1 MQSQE
6 ASSRGDFSQS
16 EVGMANREG
25 GLNIALK
32 NALFGGLILAIIEG
46 VGVIFTAI
54 QTRNRVQEMNDM
66 QAKQMEMYR

>member
-1 MQSQE
+1 
-6 ASSRGDFSQS
+6 
-16 EVGMANREG
+16 MANREG